1 MEKATKITKKD
12 RYGMMID
19 ILNGAMPAEA
29 DKEDLV
35 NFCKAE
41 IAALDKK
48 AAKAKE
54 KAGTKDGAA
63 NDKLAQAVRDAL
75 TNDFLTIA
83 EIAAK
88 IDGEDITPQK
98 VTYRLNA
105 FVDAGIAES
114 TVTKVGTG
122 NGKRSLKAYRLINA
136 D

>member
-12 RYGMMID
+12 RYGKLID
-19 ILNGAMPAEA
+19 VLNGVMPSET

-35 NFCKAE
+35 KFCKGE
-41 IAALDKK
+41 IEALEKK

-54 KAGTKDGAA
+54 KAGIKDGAA
-63 NDKLAQAVRDAL
+63 NDELAQAVRDAL

-88 IDGEDITPQK
+88 LEGDDITPQK

-105 FVDAGIAES
+105 LVDTGIAES

-122 NGKRSLKAYRLINA
+122 TGKRSLKAYRLINA